1 MVRGPFFKVKNAN
14 PKDPPS
20 PRLRRGKEVRGQRAE
35 GRLRISNFELRI

>member
-20 PRLRRGKEVRGQRAE
+20 PRLRRGKEVRGQRA
-35 GRLRISNFELRI
+35 GRTRH